1 MYFKNLVSIALIST
15 VLLTNSF
22 AYASDNI
29 SLTME
34 NPVVVAEKMPTALSY
49 SGVVREILTEDT
61 KLSAFI
67 ITEDGLNSDRR
78 FNISEKTV
86 VIDNESAVAQSIT
99 SIKKGDKISVY
110 ASPISTFSLPPQSM
124 AYVILANIQKK
135 APAKL
140 IKVQEIANSENGS
153 LKITDTDNQY
163 VVGVTK
169 DTVLLPYRTRQIVTM
184 DSIEK
189 GDYILVWS
197 EIMTMSIP
205 AQITA
210 DRVVLLK
217 GFDFD
222 NSANDQEYTGSEVP
236 QCDKIIISTQAGV
249 ISVNGKEISFN
260 VPKETFYR
268 NEDGVYMLPVRAVSE
283 ELGYKVLWDNKGKR
297 VDIVKG
303 AKTFTLNIGNK
314 ECGKQKMRQ
323 LLENAPE
330 IKKGLTY
337 VPIEFFS
344 EIMEIEVVI
353 NDSNV

>member
-15 VLLTNSF
+15 VLLTGSF

-34 NPVVVAEKMPTALSY
+34 NPVVVEEKMPTALSY
-49 SGVVREILTEDT
+49 SGSVDEILTEDT
-61 KLSAFI
+61 KLSAI
-67 ITEDGLNSDRR
+67 IIKEDGLNSDRR

-110 ASPISTFSLPPQSM
+110 ASPISTFSLPPQSA

-205 AQITA
+205 AQMTA
-210 DRVVLLK
+210 DSVVLLK

-236 QCDKIIISTQAGV
+236 QGDKIIISTQAGV
-249 ISVNGKEISFN
+249 ISVNGKEISLN
-260 VPKETFYR
+260 VPKETFYK
-268 NEDGVYMLPVRAVSE
+268 NGVYMLPVRAVSE
-283 ELGYKVLWDNKGKR
+283 ELGYKVLWNNKDKR

-314 ECGKQKMRQ
+314 ECGKQKMIQ
-323 LLENAPE
+323 LLKTAPE

-344 EIMEIEVVI
+344 EIMEIEVAI
-353 NDSNV
+353 NNSNV